1 MNAVGGLGW
10 IGVFRLAFVQASI
23 GAVVVLTTSTLN
35 RVMVVELAMPAAL
48 PGALVALHY
57 FIQLSRPKFGHE
69 SDKGGRRTPWIVGGM
84 ALLALGGVL
93 AAASAAVMSVSAWGG
108 VALATLAFLM
118 IGAGV
123 GACGTSLLVL
133 LASSVSPERRAPAAT
148 ITWLMMIAS
157 FAITATVAGAFLDPF
172 SFTRLLAVTSAVSGL
187 ALLVTWLATL
197 GLEASV
203 VQTPESSP
211 APGVTATPVTIADA
225 QVVPE
230 TKSQRFIDAL
240 KEVLSEPHTRVFGLF
255 VFISM
260 LAYSAQDLVLEPFA
274 GAVFGLTPGESTQ
287 LGGKQYGGVLLGMIL
302 VALLG
307 RWAGA
312 AGQGVLRVCL
322 IVGCL
327 ASAAMLAGLATAG
340 FTGPPWPLE
349 ANVFLLGMANGF
361 YAVAAISSMMTL
373 VSRGTQGRD
382 GTRMGVW
389 GASQAI
395 AFGLGGLA
403 GTIVVDL
410 VRIISNEVAS
420 AYAVVFTAQ
429 ALLFATAAWLALR
442 MPRDSATQKAS
453 ASNTESTSAP
463 SSTTS
468 TRRTTSL
475 APAAQKL

>member
-1 MNAVGGLGW
+1 MNTVPGLSWVGVL
-10 IGVFRLAFVQASI
+10 RLALVQASI

-48 PGALVALHY
+48 PGFLVAIHY

-84 ALLALGGVL
+84 ALLGFGGML
-93 AAASAAVMSVSAWGG
+93 AAAATSLMTVSPAGG
-108 VALATLAFLM
+108 VALATVAFLL

-133 LASSVSPERRAPAAT
+133 LASSVTPERRAPAAT
-148 ITWLMMIAS
+148 ITWLLMIAS

-172 SFTRLLAVTSAVSGL
+172 SFTRLFVVTSAVSGIAL
-187 ALLVTWLATL
+187 AVTWLATL

-203 VQTPESSP
+203 MNMP
-211 APGVTATPVTIADA
+211 APEPKPLSQSAHEKQP
-225 QVVPE
+225 
-230 TKSQRFIDAL
+230 QRFMDAL
-240 KEVLSEPHTRVFGLF
+240 RDVLAEPHTRVFGLF

-322 IVGCL
+322 VAGCL
-327 ASAAMLAGLATAG
+327 ASAALLAALGMAG

-349 ANVFLLGMANGF
+349 ANVFLLGLANGI

-373 VSRGTQGRD
+373 MSRGTKGRD
-382 GTRMGVW
+382 GTRMGVF

-403 GTIVVDL
+403 GTVVVDL
-410 VRIISNEVAS
+410 VRMLSNEVS
-420 AYAVVFTAQ
+420 TAYAVVFSAQ
-429 ALLFATAAWLALR
+429 AILFTVAAWLAVR
-442 MPRDSATQKAS
+442 MPRDSASLQ
-453 ASNTESTSAP
+453 
-463 SSTTS
+463 SSTPN
-468 TRRTTSL
+468 RQ
-475 APAAQKL
+475 AAAMMPAAQDL

>member
-1 MNAVGGLGW
+1 MSNLGGLSW
-10 IGVFRLAFVQASI
+10 FGVFRLSLVQASI

-35 RVMVVELAMPAAL
+35 RVMVVELAMAATL
-48 PGALVALHY
+48 PGLLVALHY
-57 FIQLSRPKFGHE
+57 FVQLSRPKFGHE
-69 SDKGGRRTPWIVGGM
+69 SDKGGQRTPWIVGGM
-84 ALLALGGVL
+84 ALLGLGGIL
-93 AAASAAVMSVSAWGG
+93 AAASAGLMAVNNIGG
-108 VALATLAFLM
+108 IALATLAFLM

-148 ITWLMMIAS
+148 ITWLMMIVS
-157 FAITATVAGAFLDPF
+157 FAVTATVAGAFLDPF
-172 SFTRLLAVTSAVSGL
+172 SFTRLLVVTSVISGI
-187 ALLVTWLATL
+187 ALVVTWVATL
-197 GLEASV
+197 GLEKSV
-203 VQTPESSP
+203 RLVP
-211 APGVTATPVTIADA
+211 AAGADA
-225 QVVPE
+225 KTVPE
-230 TKSQRFIDAL
+230 PALEIDHEARPQRFINAL
-240 KEVLSEPHTRVFGLF
+240 KEVLAEPHTRVFGLF

-260 LAYSAQDLVLEPFA
+260 LAYSAQDLVMEPFA

-302 VALLG
+302 VAFIG

-322 IVGCL
+322 IIGCL

-340 FTGPPWPLE
+340 FNGPPWPLE
-349 ANVFLLGMANGF
+349 VNVFLLGLANGV

-373 VSRGTQGRD
+373 VSCGTKGRD

-403 GTIVVDL
+403 GTVVVDL
-410 VRIISNEVAS
+410 VRMISSDVAI
-420 AYAVVFTAQ
+420 AYAVVFIAQ

-442 MPRDSATQKAS
+442 MPRDSAVQQL
-453 ASNTESTSAP
+453 STSKRRAAP
-463 SSTTS
+463 LT
-468 TRRTTSL
+468 
-475 APAAQKL
+475 PATQEL

>member
-1 MNAVGGLGW
+1 MNAATQLGW
-10 IGVFRLAFVQASI
+10 FGVFRLALVQASI

-35 RVMVVELAMPAAL
+35 RVMVVELALPAAL
-48 PGALVALHY
+48 PGLLVALHY
-57 FIQLSRPKFGHE
+57 FIQMSRPKFGHE
-69 SDKGGRRTPWIVGGM
+69 SDKGGRRTTWIVGGM
-84 ALLALGGVL
+84 ALLGLGGIL
-93 AAASAAVMSVSAWGG
+93 AAASAALMTVSGAGG

-133 LASSVSPERRAPAAT
+133 LASSVTPERRAPAAT

-172 SFTRLLAVTSAVSGL
+172 SFTRLFLVTSTVSGL

-197 GLEASV
+197 GLEARV
-203 VQTPESSP
+203 AP
-211 APGVTATPVTIADA
+211 APKPAPEAHARTAEKP
-225 QVVPE
+225 
-230 TKSQRFIDAL
+230 QRFIDAL
-240 KEVLSEPHTRVFGLF
+240 KDVLAEPHTRVFGLF

-287 LGGKQYGGVLLGMIL
+287 LGGQQYGGVLLGMIL

-312 AGQGVLRVCL
+312 AGQGVLRICL
-322 IVGCL
+322 VAGCL
-327 ASAAMLAGLATAG
+327 ASAALLASLAAAG
-340 FTGPPWPLE
+340 FIGPPWPLE
-349 ANVFLLGMANGF
+349 ANVFLLGLANGV

-373 VSRGTQGRD
+373 VSRGTRGRD

-403 GTIVVDL
+403 GTVVVDL
-410 VRIISNEVAS
+410 VRLISSEVS
-420 AYAVVFTAQ
+420 TAYAVVFSAQ
-429 ALLFATAAWLALR
+429 ALLFTVAAVLAVR
-442 MPRDSATQKAS
+442 MPREGAEQRS
-453 ASNTESTSAP
+453 STSISKQRAAP
-463 SSTTS
+463 LTPVIQD
-468 TRRTTSL
+468 L
-475 APAAQKL
+475 

>member
-1 MNAVGGLGW
+1 MSTVPGLSW
-10 IGVFRLAFVQASI
+10 IGVLRLALVQASI

-48 PGALVALHY
+48 PGFLVAIHY
-57 FIQLSRPKFGHE
+57 FIQLSRPNFGHA

-84 ALLALGGVL
+84 AVLGFGGML
-93 AAASAAVMSVSAWGG
+93 AAAATSLMAASPAGG
-108 VALATLAFLM
+108 VALATVAFLL

-133 LASSVSPERRAPAAT
+133 LASSVTPERRAPAAT
-148 ITWLMMIAS
+148 ITWLLMIAS

-172 SFTRLLAVTSAVSGL
+172 SFTRLFVVTSAVSGI
-187 ALLVTWLATL
+187 ALVVTWLATL

-203 VQTPESSP
+203 ARMRGVVQDVEPVAQPDVARDPEVTP
-211 APGVTATPVTIADA
+211 
-225 QVVPE
+225 
-230 TKSQRFIDAL
+230 QRFMDAL
-240 KEVLSEPHTRVFGLF
+240 KEVLAEPHTRVFGLF

-287 LGGKQYGGVLLGMIL
+287 LGGTQYGGVLLGMIL

-312 AGQGVLRVCL
+312 SGQGVLRVCL
-322 IVGCL
+322 VIGCL
-327 ASAAMLAGLATAG
+327 ASAALLAALATAG
-340 FTGPPWPLE
+340 FVGPPWPLE
-349 ANVFLLGMANGF
+349 ANVFLLGMANGA

-373 VSRGTQGRD
+373 MSRGTKGRD

-403 GTIVVDL
+403 GTVVVDL
-410 VRIISNEVAS
+410 VRLFGNEVS
-420 AYAVVFTAQ
+420 TAYATVFSAQ
-429 ALLFATAAWLALR
+429 ALLFTVAAWLAVR
-442 MPRDSATQKAS
+442 MPRDSADLQ
-453 ASNTESTSAP
+453 
-463 SSTTS
+463 SSTPK
-468 TRRTTSL
+468 RRV
-475 APAAQKL
+475 APMMPAAQDL